1 MKKTFTIT
9 LLAILFGLG
18 NICAQVEGTY
28 RSVGYFNHPTS
39 PRTMLLDKVLY
50 KTNDSIFYT
59 NIGDLSNS
67 TGTLVLTLHRN
78 NSITYEGSYTSS
90 GSIYY
95 SIIPTKDSINNYDP
109 LLKKFNL
116 HYEYTI
122 AGGSRSIREELTKNV
137 AGSKTIQL
145 TNAGTLFSN
154 LSSDELNNIT
164 DLAITGTI
172 DARDFKTLRDNMPAL
187 TVLDL
192 SGVSIVGYSGIGGT
206 SLNLSSTS
214 YPANSTSEFAF
225 CKTDYTSKLQSI
237 NLPLSL
243 TAIGPWTFQ
252 FCEKLNKITIPNT
265 VNNIGT
271 YAFCNCISLIGT
283 FTIPSS
289 LTFLGDSPFYGCS
302 GLTDF
307 NVSTENNFFS
317 TLDGVLFNKTQTT
330 LIECLG
336 ANRLNYTIPST
347 VTCIGF
353 GSFETCS
360 QLTNVIIP
368 SSVKIISCASFSD
381 CYNLQSLTIPSSV
394 ITIETNAFG
403 NCNNLKSIYANSIV
417 PIDLTNTVNVFKNV
431 SKTACTL
438 YVPSG
443 SKTLYQEASQ
453 WKDFTN
459 IVESPTE
466 VQLVNTEKIK
476 LYPNPALDYFNVSGI
491 EVKAL
496 ITITD
501 INGKTLVTKQ
511 IKGNENIGVGML
523 SKGMYLVKII
533 TSDGKIERK
542 LIKQ

>member
-1 MKKTFTIT
+1 MKKTYTIT
-9 LLAILFGLG
+9 LLVILFGFG

-59 NIGDLSNS
+59 NIGDLTNSN
-67 TGTLVLTLHRN
+67 GILFLNIHKN
-78 NSITYEGSYTSS
+78 NTVTYEGSYASS
-90 GSIYY
+90 GSINY
-95 SIIPTKDSINNYDP
+95 SITPTKDSVNNFDP

-122 AGGSRSIREELTKNV
+122 AGGIRSVREVLTKNAV
-137 AGSKTIQL
+137 GSKTIQL

-154 LSSDELNNIT
+154 LTSTELNNIT

-187 TVLDL
+187 TILDL
-192 SGVSIVGYSGIGGT
+192 SGVSIVDYSGTGGT
-206 SLNLSSTS
+206 SLNFSSTL
-214 YPANSTSEFAF
+214 YPANSTPEFAF
-225 CKTDYTSKLQSI
+225 CKADYTSKLQSI

-243 TAIGPWTFQ
+243 TAIGPWTFE

-265 VNNIGT
+265 VNSIGT
-271 YAFCNCISLIGT
+271 YAFCGCISLSGT

-289 LTFLGDSPFYGCS
+289 LTFLGDSPFYGCG
-302 GLTDF
+302 GLADF
-307 NVSTENNFFS
+307 YLSTGNQFYS
-317 TLDGVLFNKTQTT
+317 TLDGVLFNKAQTT

-353 GSFETCS
+353 GAFETCS

-368 SSVKIISCASFSD
+368 NSVKTISWASFSE
-381 CYNLQSLTIPSSV
+381 CYNLKSLTIPSSV
-394 ITIETNAFG
+394 ISIGTNAFG

-431 SKTACTL
+431 NKTTCTL
-438 YVPSG
+438 YVPFG
-443 SKTLYQEASQ
+443 SKTLYQNASE
-453 WKDFTN
+453 WKNFTN
-459 IVESPTE
+459 IVESATE
-466 VQLVNTEKIK
+466 VPLVNTENIK
-476 LYPNPALDYFNVSGI
+476 LYPNPTLDYFNVSGI
-491 EVKAL
+491 EDKAL

-501 INGKTLVTKQ
+501 INGKTLITKQ
-511 IKGNENIGVGML
+511 IKGNGNIEVGML

-533 TSDGKIERK
+533 TSDGIIERK

>member
-9 LLAILFGLG
+9 LLAILFGFG

-28 RSVGYFNHPTS
+28 RSVGYFKHPTS

-50 KTNDSIFYT
+50 KTNDTIFYT

-67 TGTLVLTLHRN
+67 TGTLVLTLHKN
-78 NSITYEGSYTSS
+78 NTVTYEGSYTTS
-90 GSIYY
+90 GSVNY

-122 AGGSRSIREELTKNV
+122 AGGIRSIREVLTKNA

-154 LSSDELNNIT
+154 LSSSELNTLT

-192 SGVSIVGYSGIGGT
+192 SGVTIVGYSGTGGT
-206 SLNLSSTS
+206 SLNFSSANYS
-214 YPANSTSEFAF
+214 ANSTPEFAF

-237 NLPLSL
+237 NLPLTL
-243 TAIGPWTFQ
+243 TTIDSWTFQ

-265 VNNIGT
+265 VNSIGT
-271 YAFCNCISLIGT
+271 YAFCDCISLSGT

-289 LTFLGDSPFYGCS
+289 LTFLGAFPFYACS
-302 GLTDF
+302 SLSDF
-307 NVSTENNFFS
+307 YVSTGNQYFS

-381 CYNLQSLTIPSSV
+381 CYDLQSLTIPSSV

-417 PIDLTNTVNVFKNV
+417 PIDLSNTVNVFKNV
-431 SKTACTL
+431 SKTTCTL
-438 YVPSG
+438 YVPFG
-443 SKTLYQEASQ
+443 SKTLYQNASE
-453 WKDFTN
+453 WKNFTN
-459 IVESPTE
+459 IVESATE
-466 VQLVNTEKIK
+466 VPLVNTENIK
-476 LYPNPALDYFNVSGI
+476 LYPNPTLDYFNVSGI
-491 EVKAL
+491 EDKAL

-501 INGKTLVTKQ
+501 INGKTLITKQ
-511 IKGNENIGVGML
+511 IKGNENIEVGML

-533 TSDGKIERK
+533 TSDGIIERK